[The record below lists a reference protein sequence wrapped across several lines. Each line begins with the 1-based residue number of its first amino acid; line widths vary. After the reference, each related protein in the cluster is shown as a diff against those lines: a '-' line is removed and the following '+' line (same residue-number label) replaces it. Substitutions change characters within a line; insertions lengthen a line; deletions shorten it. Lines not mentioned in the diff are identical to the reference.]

1 MRPFFLRRP
10 WLVSDYPD
18 TQAASFSSSLKSVST
33 TDLGGGTMQF
43 RQAVIGLAIMSAFTF
58 CGPARP
64 ATAADCADGHLCMWE
79 DPGYSGSQYV
89 DQPGN
94 PGRYDIDW
102 WNGDNEISSVIN
114 KTGKC
119 IKLY

>member
-1 MRPFFLRRP
+1 
-10 WLVSDYPD
+10 
-18 TQAASFSSSLKSVST
+18 
-33 TDLGGGTMQF
+33 MQF
-43 RQAVIGLAIMSAFTF
+43 RHAAIGLAIISAFTF
-58 CGPARP
+58 SGPVHP
-64 ATAADCADGHLCMWE
+64 AMAADCAEGHLCMWE

-94 PGRYDIDW
+94 PGRYEIDW

-119 IKLY
+119 VTLFADDSWQGTSYFVEKGGSRPNLEQNGFDNDAESYEIYNC